1 MAGRAR
7 GRAVA
12 GVPYCHVV
20 FTLPAAIADI
30 AYQNKA
36 VVAALGHG
44 EKNSARLYLVCTTS
58 GS

>member
-12 GVPYCHVV
+12 GAV
-20 FTLPAAIADI
+20 FSCALHATAKLRDI

-36 VVAALGHG
+36 VVYDLLFKA
-44 EKNSARLYLVCTTS
+44 SA
-58 GS
+58 